1 MMPHC
6 LAHGCRN
13 CCDTSDPSVT
23 FHAFPDCVE
32 AARRWA
38 GLCEVSEA
46 DRNHL
51 IQDVEQGHSAKY
63 HICSLHFADSDFE
76 ESLSSP
82 NREAPGGAK
91 RKLRYGAQPSVFLTA
106 PIRPNDE
113 CSENGEQVPVAH
125 PDLHFKSKTESGKEC
140 SCPLHC
146 VTQTMVRSSHQNMD
160 QIVLN
165 FLEQNKKLIGDN
177 VSVQCAAQC
186 SGSCNI
192 TQGMVKQ
199 VVIILMEPPK
209 HTPPSTSQEPSHS
222 VTTSTQT
229 ERTRGPEDVPHLAK
243 HSPPKLCQEP
253 QHTVSTSTQTEL
265 SMEYL
270 QKHLRNPKEEAASSS
285 YFPQRPHFCQKH
297 AQCDPCFLTPSINQ
311 YVDSL
316 LAQHKVPLQESSH
329 SCCISASTSQC
340 SCHQSTPFVKQIIIN
355 FLEQGNNPVKL
366 DVPTQQTSRDQS
378 PPADSRQQH
387 METQTHEEHLQIN
400 LRNPRDLSEH
410 PPSDSEAP
418 TEYPPSPPSAT
429 TILAGSLKPE
439 DGMEPLSLKIHECPS
454 EFESQCNYELHRDL
468 VTFEDIAVYF
478 SKDEWQLL
486 GDEEKEL
493 YKDVMMENYH
503 NLRSLGYSKE
513 KPDLIVCIENEQLD
527 LWKNSDRDCKDRQ
540 AEREEEHWCPL
551 DMDVEAIHCLD
562 RKDTQKPQRT
572 ADRASAEGSSHLG
585 ALMRLVNE
593 IPGFLLGSSVTDG
606 SMSPAGSLEEH
617 ENLGPISE
625 IKTEESS
632 PACTPVSLHV
642 PHLRETPDIYSVNR
656 RMVKNIEPVLIK
668 SVTKTEESKTEVA
681 IGAAAKHE
689 DSFSPSHPSS
699 CNKTRPACDLI
710 AKSEFD
716 EEECSIK
723 QERSPTCTPVHGF
736 LGPKTIPDLTHR
748 APHALKK
755 LSHGLCSQGDHTPE
769 AVIRTINCKG
779 SPSTWL
785 RAPPDHALRTSPG
798 NQSISP
804 ECGISG
810 GILNIKQEDSGSE
823 DNLPVCLSDVRKLS
837 APPADPLQQSRG
849 HRRPEAPR
857 RSLADSIPPGN
868 SHLHGLMNCLKEIS
882 ACQPRPYS
890 NTITS
895 ARWGSELGRICAE
908 TTIRSGGSVVTR
920 TSEISPV
927 PPNPF
932 TVAVTNGV
940 SRMPYAQQRT
950 PETWSPQPGRDGKFL
965 DKVAM
970 RVHGLHGL
978 GRSGPQMVEEMR
990 RPVLGVKRT
999 HSEDMVPPSGSM
1011 DSKRP
1016 VLEPSSPSHPI
1027 SNSFPGQYDLWRPPE
1042 DLRGPS
1048 EANPTGKS
1056 HLVNVVNCVKKIPHC
1071 RPSPPVKGPRSA
1083 QDLTTTECDLSQTH
1097 SQGIIMDNKTK
1108 VHVKEEKCPSPA
1120 LAVPGQWVQPPSS
1133 PRDTEGHGP
1142 SFPNMHLIGLMK
1154 LMEDIPRPDSG
1165 SSSRAMFSIAVGRTE
1180 IRRAER
1186 TGHFPLPADD
1196 TIFQPE
1202 SNDTIASVDSVFSD
1216 DISVSSEN
1224 VDPSYSA
1231 IDGLQKVVSEFAEL
1245 GSVSPLVAVAAP
1257 PVSVEVA
1264 EESGVRKSKESA
1276 PGPPCSTRLNE
1287 KGREPLRSTLVNAGS
1302 RCSAED
1308 GKASYAALCGLE
1320 KVVHGFSEQECV
1332 SPFAAIRIQ
1341 SSSNL
1346 PEITANK
1353 HSDHEDTDSSYSAL
1367 SGLQKVVNGFSE
1379 VGCVSPF
1386 SAVST
1391 TASEPAMET
1400 SVRKRTEPPVL
1411 ADTSNGHNAVENFHK
1426 SSFSF
1431 LTDEDWPVSGADSS
1445 YSALTGLQ
1453 KVVNGVPDIGCL
1465 SPLTVVSIPS
1475 SEGDQEPSVKRRC
1488 ERNNEDVWQMSP
1500 QPLTEKQSQPCLT
1513 AGAKADAGLGCG
1525 SNSPRR
1531 NPSARSQCIDL
1542 TEEEESICINTTPST
1557 LNRHQK
1563 PLSLGMNST
1572 LSASE
1577 RPQKP
1582 TWRHTMLP
1590 SVDKYQKPISGGTT
1604 TTTSVVEC
1612 QQRPIPRVTCSTS
1625 FTPDRQQKPI
1635 SREVSVTSF
1644 TSDTQQKPISR
1655 EGNAIFSTPDRQ
1667 QIPISRDGSA
1677 TSSAP
1682 ERQQRPISRESSTTS
1697 YTQHGQEKPISREG
1711 NATSSTL
1718 YRQQRPISREGGT
1731 LSYTLDRQQRPIS
1744 REGTATSSTLDK
1756 HQRPISREG
1765 SATFSTMD
1773 KHQRPISR
1781 EGSATS
1787 STMDRQQRPISSE
1800 GSATSSTMD
1809 RQQRP
1814 ISREGTATFSTMDK
1828 HQRHIS
1834 REGSATSSTMDRQ
1847 QRPISREGSATS
1859 CTPDRQQRPISR
1871 EGGAMSY
1878 TPDRQQRPISRE
1890 GSATS
1895 CTPDRQQRPI
1905 SREGGAMSYTPDRQ
1919 QRPISREGGARS
1931 CTPDRQQRPISREGG
1946 AMSYTPDRQ
1955 QRPISREGRATTST
1969 MDRQQRPISS
1979 EGRATSS
1986 TMDRHQRPISRE
1998 GSATSSTRERQ
2009 QRPISREATS
2019 PSTFQVTSSQCIDLT
2034 TEEHLAKSKDLTPEL
2049 GRGVASND
2057 ASHRKP
2063 SDVEKR
2069 QRLYIDLTRDSRRNL
2084 DKHLH
2089 PGPSGQ
2095 ETNLRKGGVTTVNEH
2110 LSGLEKLLKDMSSL
2124 ASTNHPSEYSQSA
2137 TWWFKSTTP
2146 PET

>member
-1 MMPHC
+1 MGGQVLNRFLSHSASRFMMPHC

-32 AARRWA
+32 AAQRWA

-51 IQDVEQGHSAKY
+51 IQDVQRGHSAKY

-82 NREAPGGAK
+82 NGEAPGGAK

-106 PIRPNDE
+106 PIGSNDE
-113 CSENGEQVPVAH
+113 CSEKGEQVPVAH
-125 PDLHFKSKTESGKEC
+125 PELHFKSETVSGKEY
-140 SCPLHC
+140 SCASHC
-146 VTQTMVRSSHQNMD
+146 VTQTVVRSSHQNMD

-222 VTTSTQT
+222 LTTSTQT

-253 QHTVSTSTQTEL
+253 RHTVSSCTQTEL

-410 PPSDSEAP
+410 LPSDSEAP

-429 TILAGSLKPE
+429 TFLTGSLKAE

-478 SKDEWQLL
+478 SKDEWKLL

-493 YKDVMMENYH
+493 YKEVMMENYH
-503 NLRSLGYSKE
+503 NLCSLGYSKE

-527 LWKNSDRDCKDRQ
+527 LWKNSGRDCKDRQ
-540 AEREEEHWCPL
+540 AEWEEDHWCPL
-551 DMDVEAIHCLD
+551 DMDVEVTHCLD

-572 ADRASAEGSSHLG
+572 ADRASAEGSSHIG

-606 SMSPAGSLEEH
+606 SMSPAESLEEH

-632 PACTPVSLHV
+632 PACIPVSLHV
-642 PHLRETPDIYSVNR
+642 PHLRDTPDIYSVNR
-656 RMVKNIEPVLIK
+656 RMVKNIEPVLIT

-681 IGAAAKHE
+681 IEAAAKHE
-689 DSFSPSHPSS
+689 KSFSLSHPSS
-699 CNKTRPACDLI
+699 CDLI
-710 AKSEFD
+710 AKREFD

-748 APHALKK
+748 APHTLKNP
-755 LSHGLCSQGDHTPE
+755 SHGLCSQGDHTPE
-769 AVIRTINCKG
+769 AVIRTIHCKG

-785 RAPPDHALRTSPG
+785 RAPSDHALRTSPG

-804 ECGISG
+804 AWG
-810 GILNIKQEDSGSE
+810 GILSIKQEDSGSE
-823 DNLPVCLSDVRKLS
+823 DNLPLCLSDVRKLS
-837 APPADPLQQSRG
+837 APPADPLQQNRG
-849 HRRPEAPR
+849 HRRQEAPR

-882 ACQPRPYS
+882 ACQPRPFS
-890 NTITS
+890 NTVTS
-895 ARWGSELGRICAE
+895 ARWGLELGGICAE

-940 SRMPYAQQRT
+940 SRMHYSQQRT

-970 RVHGLHGL
+970 RVPGLHGL
-978 GRSGPQMVEEMR
+978 GRSGPEMVEEMR

-999 HSEDMVPPSGSM
+999 HSEDMAPPSGTM

-1042 DLRGPS
+1042 DLRGQS

-1071 RPSPPVKGPRSA
+1071 RPSPPAKGPRSA
-1083 QDLTTTECDLSQTH
+1083 QGLTTTECDLSQTH
-1097 SQGIIMDNKTK
+1097 SQGIIMDDKTK

-1133 PRDTEGHGP
+1133 PRDTEGQGP

-1186 TGHFPLPADD
+1186 TSHFPLPADD

-1216 DISVSSEN
+1216 DISLSSEN

-1245 GSVSPLVAVAAP
+1245 GSVSPLVAVATP
-1257 PVSVEVA
+1257 PVSVDVA
-1264 EESGVRKSKESA
+1264 EESGLRKSKESA

-1346 PEITANK
+1346 TEITANK

-1400 SVRKRTEPPVL
+1400 SVRKKTEPP
-1411 ADTSNGHNAVENFHK
+1411 ADTSSGHNAVENFHK
-1426 SSFSF
+1426 SSLSF

-1513 AGAKADAGLGCG
+1513 AGAKADAGLGYG

-1531 NPSARSQCIDL
+1531 TPSARSQCIDL
-1542 TEEEESICINTTPST
+1542 TEEEESICTNTTPPT
-1557 LNRHQK
+1557 LNRPQK
-1563 PLSLGMNST
+1563 PLSWGTNST

-1577 RPQKP
+1577 RPQKN

-1590 SVDKYQKPISGGTT
+1590 SIDKYQKPISRGTT
-1604 TTTSVVEC
+1604 TTTSVLEC

-1625 FTPDRQQKPI
+1625 FTPERQQKPI
-1635 SREVSVTSF
+1635 SRDVSVTSF
-1644 TSDTQQKPISR
+1644 TPDIQQKPISR
-1655 EGNAIFSTPDRQ
+1655 EGNATFSTPDRQ
-1667 QIPISRDGSA
+1667 QRPISREGSA
-1677 TSSAP
+1677 SSSAP

-1697 YTQHGQEKPISREG
+1697 YTQDGQEKPISREG
-1711 NATSSTL
+1711 SATSSTL

-1744 REGTATSSTLDK
+1744 REASATSATLDKHQRHISREGTATSSTLDRQQRPISRDGRATSSTMDRQ
-1756 HQRPISREG
+1756 QRPISREG
-1765 SATFSTMD
+1765 SATSSTMD
-1773 KHQRPISR
+1773 RQQRPISR
-1781 EGSATS
+1781 EGSATSSTMDRQQRPISREGSATSYTADRQQRPISRDGRATSSTMDRQQRPISRGDSATS

-1814 ISREGTATFSTMDK
+1814 ISREGGAMSCTPA
-1828 HQRHIS
+1828 
-1834 REGSATSSTMDRQ
+1834 RQ
-1847 QRPISREGSATS
+1847 QRPISK
-1859 CTPDRQQRPISR
+1859 
-1871 EGGAMSY
+1871 
-1878 TPDRQQRPISRE
+1878 
-1890 GSATS
+1890 
-1895 CTPDRQQRPI
+1895 
-1905 SREGGAMSYTPDRQ
+1905 
-1919 QRPISREGGARS
+1919 
-1931 CTPDRQQRPISREGG
+1931 
-1946 AMSYTPDRQ
+1946 
-1955 QRPISREGRATTST
+1955 
-1969 MDRQQRPISS
+1969 
-1979 EGRATSS
+1979 
-1986 TMDRHQRPISRE
+1986 
-1998 GSATSSTRERQ
+1998 
-2009 QRPISREATS
+2009 EATG